1 MSRLESCQ
9 GQPVMGIQR
18 HNGGVQTKAMKKTL
32 VLVVDD
38 EVSILRYVGGS
49 LRREGYEVVL
59 ANNGQD
65 ALRLAEEENPV
76 LIILDIMMPKLDGF
90 EACRRL
96 REWSQV
102 PIIML
107 SARGDKQDKV
117 KCLDLG
123 ADDYITKPFGTEDLL
138 ARVRAVLR
146 RTQGAATK
154 PTPVSFAAGEL
165 KVSFAQ
171 RQVTVSGKEVK
182 LTSTEYNL
190 LQEFVLNAGKVLTH
204 SHLLNK
210 VWGPEYRDEK
220 AYLYVF
226 VRSLRG
232 KIEPEPTNPKFIVT
246 VPAVGYQFRDTT

>member
-1 MSRLESCQ
+1 
-9 GQPVMGIQR
+9 VA
-18 HNGGVQTKAMKKTL
+18 GGAKTKTMKKTH

-49 LRREGYEVVL
+49 LRCEGYEAVL
-59 ANNGQD
+59 ADNGQD

-76 LIILDIMMPKLDGF
+76 LVILDIMLPKLDGF
-90 EACRRL
+90 EVCRRL

-102 PIIML
+102 PIIIL
-107 SARGDKQDKV
+107 SARSDEQDKA

-123 ADDYITKPFGTEDLL
+123 ADDYITKPFGSEELL

-146 RTQGAATK
+146 RTEKAITK
-154 PTPVSFAAGEL
+154 PTLGSFAASEL
-165 KVSFAQ
+165 KISFAQ

-182 LTSTEYNL
+182 LTPTEYKL

-210 VWGPEYRDEK
+210 VWGPEYREERE
-220 AYLYVF
+220 YLHVF
-226 VRSLRG
+226 VRTLRG